1 MTASIHRLSTGALNK
16 HLRSLPLGRLLP
28 FFSVLLGRTGSG
40 SRSAVYDYSAAPHA
54 ACNSAGFPNASPL
67 LSRPGCPLPSAAH
80 SACSEAARPPATQ
93 AEPLPSSGPPLN
105 VLQDSSHH
113 RLLRLLADP
122 SMRLKGSET
131 VPHGLHTPGPRA
143 EPGKEQVLVKC
154 VESMHKK

>member
-1 MTASIHRLSTGALNK
+1 MPIAIFLRILRSYGLWEQIRSLRLLRSPACCLQQCRFPKCFPSPVTTWLST
-16 HLRSLPLGRLLP
+16 
-28 FFSVLLGRTGSG
+28 
-40 SRSAVYDYSAAPHA
+40 
-54 ACNSAGFPNASPL
+54 
-67 LSRPGCPLPSAAH
+67 PSAAH

-122 SMRLKGSET
+122 SMRLKGSEM